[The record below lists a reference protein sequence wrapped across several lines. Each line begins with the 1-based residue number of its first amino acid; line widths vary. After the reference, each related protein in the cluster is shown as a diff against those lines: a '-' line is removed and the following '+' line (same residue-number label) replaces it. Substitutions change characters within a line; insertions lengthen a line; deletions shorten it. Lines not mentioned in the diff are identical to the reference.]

1 VPESV
6 IIYPKQDK
14 LLDTS
19 IKQKAYS
26 FLEKLAQDDSAPGLH
41 IEPVHNAA
49 DSRARTGRVDQQY
62 RALLFKL
69 TTPTS
74 TAYVVHGIYNHDDAY
89 TMAAKV
95 QLTIKRTQG
104 LAVGA
109 SQPRGVVEAKELRR
123 GGSGVLSICP
133 RQPEAPTGETVRVRT
148 SASAE

>member
-1 VPESV
+1 MPESV

-14 LLDTS
+14 LLDSS

-41 IEPVHNAA
+41 IEPVNNAA

-109 SQPRGVVEAKELRR
+109 
-123 GGSGVLSICP
+123 
-133 RQPEAPTGETVRVRT
+133 
-148 SASAE
+148 

>member
-1 VPESV
+1 
-6 IIYPKQDK
+6 
-14 LLDTS
+14 
-19 IKQKAYS
+19 
-26 FLEKLAQDDSAPGLH
+26 
-41 IEPVHNAA
+41 
-49 DSRARTGRVDQQY
+49 VDQQY

-109 SQPRGVVEAKELRR
+109 
-123 GGSGVLSICP
+123 
-133 RQPEAPTGETVRVRT
+133 
-148 SASAE
+148 

>member
-1 VPESV
+1 MPESV

-14 LLDTS
+14 LLDSS
-19 IKQKAYS
+19 IRQKAYS

-41 IEPVHNAA
+41 IEPVHTAA

-109 SQPRGVVEAKELRR
+109 
-123 GGSGVLSICP
+123 
-133 RQPEAPTGETVRVRT
+133 
-148 SASAE
+148 

>member
-1 VPESV
+1 MPESV

-14 LLDTS
+14 LLDSS

-41 IEPVHNAA
+41 IEPVNNAA
-49 DSRARTGRVDQQY
+49 DARARTGRVDQQY

-89 TMAAKV
+89 TVAAKV
-95 QLTIKRTQG
+95 KLTINPING
-104 LAVGA
+104 LPEY
-109 SQPRGVVEAKELRR
+109 S
-123 GGSGVLSICP
+123 LSLIHI
-133 RQPEAPTGETVRVRT
+133 
-148 SASAE
+148 